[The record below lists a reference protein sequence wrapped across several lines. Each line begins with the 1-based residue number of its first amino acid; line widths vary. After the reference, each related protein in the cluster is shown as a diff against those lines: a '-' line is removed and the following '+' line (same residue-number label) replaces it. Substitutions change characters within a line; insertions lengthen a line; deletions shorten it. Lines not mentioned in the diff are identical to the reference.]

1 MPDLAKITALET
13 KYAEA
18 EPAPENPTAPPP
30 DGGSSGAGSAP
41 ADASTPGAAP
51 EGGNASTSPGA
62 TIDHG
67 ALREKLERDR
77 ARREEKARRKKIE
90 EDSAA
95 AEQARK
101 EAEDA
106 KSKWTNFGKDKPFIE
121 ALKEAGQDPR
131 AVFEAMK
138 EEALKAG
145 TPEAKIEAIEKAWST
160 RFETLEKTLTAER
173 EARETA
179 EKTADEQR
187 RQARARAEH
196 QGFVTDFEDGLRD
209 AKYETLTDEYEPRQL
224 FGIVQSL
231 KANPAHLFKQAADMG
246 VRLTHDDGT
255 FTMSDILNV
264 MKATQDR
271 HFARLEEQRRKKNAA
286 PQTSQASPQQ
296 PPTSKPTVNG
306 TAERNAG
313 NALGNNLA
321 ATRAADPSPRKETKE
336 ERLRRLGSKYG

>member
-18 EPAPENPTAPPP
+18 EPAPENPAAPPP

-51 EGGNASTSPGA
+51 EGGTTSTSPGA

-77 ARREEKARRKKIE
+77 ARRAEKARQKKIE

-101 EAEDA
+101 EAEEA

-145 TPEAKIEAIEKAWST
+145 TPEAKIEALDKAWQARIDALEKA
-160 RFETLEKTLTAER
+160 RADEKAER
-173 EARETA
+173 DA
-179 EKTADEQR
+179 ERKALEEER
-187 RQARARAEH
+187 RLHRARAEH
-196 QGFVTDFEDGLRD
+196 SAFASDFEAGLRD

>member
-18 EPAPENPTAPPP
+18 EPAPDAASAPPP
-30 DGGSSGAGSAP
+30 DGGSSEAGSAP

-51 EGGNASTSPGA
+51 EGGTTSTSPGA
-62 TIDHG
+62 TIDHA

-77 ARREEKARRKKIE
+77 ARREDRARRKKLE

-101 EAEDA
+101 EAEEA
-106 KSKWTNFGKDKPFIE
+106 KSKWTNFGKDKPFLE

-138 EEALKAG
+138 DEALKAG
-145 TPEAKIEAIEKAWST
+145 TPEAQMEAMNRAWQA
-160 RFETLEKTLTAER
+160 RFDALEKERAAEKAER
-173 EARETA
+173 ETERKEL
-179 EKTADEQR
+179 EEQR
-187 RQARARAEH
+187 KQARARAEH
-196 QGFVTDFEDGLRD
+196 QGFLADFEGGIQD
-209 AKYETLTDEYEPRQL
+209 AKYESLRDEYEPKQL

-231 KANPAHLFKQAADMG
+231 KTNPAYLFERAADLG
-246 VRLTHDDGT
+246 VRLTHEDGT
-255 FTMSDILNV
+255 FTMLDILNV

-271 HFARLEEQRRKKNAA
+271 HFARLEEQRRKKSAA

-336 ERLRRLGSKYG
+336 ERLRRLGNKYG